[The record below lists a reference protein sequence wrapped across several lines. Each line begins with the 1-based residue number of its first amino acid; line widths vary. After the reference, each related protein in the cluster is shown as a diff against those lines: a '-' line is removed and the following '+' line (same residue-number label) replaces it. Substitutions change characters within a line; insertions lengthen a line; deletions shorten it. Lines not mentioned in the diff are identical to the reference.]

1 MNNKELIEKIKTVLS
16 DGENGGNFDN
26 AYFILNSGLYRILEE
41 LELEEKKLVEY
52 KESKEFLSM
61 KFALSALVDKSFN
74 ECFSEREKSLLKEYE
89 I

>member
-1 MNNKELIEKIKTVLS
+1 MKNKELIERIKLILS
-16 DGENGGNFDN
+16 EGENSGNLEN

-41 LELEEKKLVEY
+41 LELEEKKLIEY

-61 KFALSALVDKSFN
+61 KFALSALVDKSFD
-74 ECFSEREKSLLKEYE
+74 ECFSEREKSLLMQYE